1 MRLTTLNFP
10 NLSLSELSISAI
22 IAGMKILFQRC
33 REGAVIPSYANPGDA
48 GMDICSCEAAVIE
61 PGRRRLIQTGL
72 KMELPPLTEA
82 QIRPR
87 SGLAIKNGI
96 TLLNTPGTIDE
107 GYRGELGII
116 MINLG
121 EEPFEIKPGMRIA
134 QMVVAPVLKV
144 EPEESTALSAS
155 IRGEGGFGSSGL

>member
-1 MRLTTLNFP
+1 
-10 NLSLSELSISAI
+10 
-22 IAGMKILFQRC
+22 MKVLFKKID
-33 REGAVIPSYANPGDA
+33 ENATIPSYANPGDA
-48 GMDICSCEAAVIE
+48 GMDIYASEHATLR
-61 PGRRRLIQTGL
+61 PGERKLIKTGL
-72 KMELPPLTEA
+72 KMQLPPKTEA

-121 EEPFEIKPGMRIA
+121 ESHFEIEPGMRIA
-134 QMVVAPVLKV
+134 QMVISPVIQV
-144 EPEESTALSAS
+144 ETEEVQELSES
-155 IRGEGGFGSSGL
+155 ERGEGGFGSTGA

>member
-1 MRLTTLNFP
+1 MQIT
-10 NLSLSELSISAI
+10 
-22 IAGMKILFQRC
+22 FQKC
-33 REGAVIPSYANPGDA
+33 REGAVIPFYANPGDA
-48 GMDICSCEAAVIE
+48 GMDICSCEAAIIL
-61 PGRRRLIQTGL
+61 PGQRKLIQTGL
-72 KMELPPLTEA
+72 KMELPPRTEA

-121 EEPFEIKPGMRIA
+121 EEPFEIQPGMRIA
-134 QMVVAPVLKV
+134 QMVIAPVLRV
-144 EPEESTALSAS
+144 EAVEALELSET
-155 IRGEGGFGSSGL
+155 IRGAGGFGSSGV